1 MDNDLGVIA
10 KSGADGV
17 ILVGNKMPIEAA
29 LVSSRNYRK
38 QMVILA
44 ETNELS
50 HETSVKLLALGASGI
65 FLKNKCTGRVH
76 KKYTHPRGAPQNRSP
91 MGAPGREA
99 CTFSILFWVYFFV
112 LFCITF

>member
-1 MDNDLGVIA
+1 MKRPTDLSYIVELINQSSANKLPILVRIYAGDVDNDLGVIA

-50 HETSVKLLALGASGI
+50 HERFIKITRI
-65 FLKNKCTGRVH
+65 RRFRDFF
-76 KKYTHPRGAPQNRSP
+76 KK
-91 MGAPGREA
+91 
-99 CTFSILFWVYFFV
+99 
-112 LFCITF
+112 